1 MSKSVP
7 KIIRQ
12 VAYYRPALQQQT
24 HYTEIEIE
32 ETTKVRKHWVT
43 NPHLYWVPAG
53 VDLEDP
59 DGYLEPLEDPDL
71 NIRRDWSRY
80 REIYQILTPA
90 AIKANRERYQLSGR
104 EYALILG
111 ISHSSLSELENG
123 LVLQS
128 DEQDSLLTMAA
139 NQTAFYQLL
148 RRRQAIFTTV
158 FSDQKYAAIL
168 KRVEGMVTSK
178 PN

>member
-24 HYTEIEIE
+24 HYTEIEVE

-53 VDLEDP
+53 VD
-59 DGYLEPLEDPDL
+59 LEDPDL

-168 KRVEGMVTSK
+168 KRVEEMVTSK